1 MLSTTQSMLF
11 GETVRMKSLL
21 TKKVNEN
28 THHPGLHQI
37 FEKVLSDNIQLA
49 DRVVLTESNGECIT
63 FGQLN
68 HRANQLA
75 ASISKAFSILKNE
88 WNGNQDSRIVAV
100 CIPPSIDLIIS
111 LLAIFK
117 IGSAYVPIEY
127 GSASNYERLVHI
139 LRDSK
144 AICLLT
150 HDNGLLLAAQEASVP
165 LFDLDELKNY
175 VADDEVC
182 AKTCFFILRGCELE
196 LPVACSDDYV

>member
-11 GETVRMKSLL
+11 GETVKMKSLL
-21 TKKVNEN
+21 TKRVIEN
-28 THHPGLHQI
+28 THHPGVHQI
-37 FEKVLSDNIQLA
+37 FEKILSNNIQLA
-49 DRVVLTESNGECIT
+49 NRVALTESNGKSIK

-75 ASISKAFSILKNE
+75 ASINKAITILKKGR
-88 WNGNQDSRIVAV
+88 NGHQDSRIVAV
-100 CIPPSIDLIIS
+100 CLPPGIDLITS

-117 IGSAYVPIEY
+117 MGSAYVPIEH
-127 GSASNYERLVHI
+127 GSATPYDRLVHI

-150 HDNGLLLAAQEASVP
+150 HDYGLLLAAQEASVP

-175 VADDEVC
+175 VADDDRR
-182 AKTCFFILRGCELE
+182 KLE
-196 LPVACSDDYV
+196 QKPSR